1 VTSLHVVA
9 LRVADRVRRVVWRAF
24 GPRLV
29 GVRGIV
35 VDTDADTD
43 TDTDTRAPKVLLVR
57 HSYGAPAWHLPG
69 GGVKR
74 RETIEQAVRREVRE
88 EAGIEVTG
96 PVSLLGTYSNLREG
110 KSDHI
115 SVFVIEHWRRH
126 DRDDA
131 EIEATGF
138 FDPRADLPDT
148 TSPGTRRRLDEWM
161 KGHVTAY
168 EW

>member
-1 VTSLHVVA
+1 MNVVV
-9 LRVADRVRRVVWRAF
+9 LRIADRARKLVWRAF
-24 GPRLV
+24 GPRVV

-35 VDTDADTD
+35 VDATT
-43 TDTDTRAPKVLLVR
+43 TPPKVLLVH

-74 RETIEQAVRREVRE
+74 RETIERAVTRELRE

-96 PVSLLGTYSNLREG
+96 PVRLHGTFSNLQEG

-115 SVFVIEHWRRH
+115 SVFVVEQWRRH
-126 DRDDA
+126 ADEDDDA
-131 EIEATGF
+131 EIAAAGF
-138 FDPRADLPDT
+138 FDVTEEGLPET
-148 TSPGTRRRLDEWM
+148 TSPGTRRRLDEWA
-161 KGHVTAY
+161 KGHVSTY

>member
-1 VTSLHVVA
+1 MRVLA
-9 LRVADRVRRVVWRAF
+9 LRLADRARRLVWRAF
-24 GPRLV
+24 GPRIV

-35 VDTDADTD
+35 VDRRRDPDQ
-43 TDTDTRAPKVLLVR
+43 PHVLLVH
-57 HSYGAPAWHLPG
+57 HSYGKPAWHLPG

-96 PVSLLGTYSNLREG
+96 PVKLQGTYSNLREG

-126 DRDDA
+126 RDEEDDDA
-131 EIEATGF
+131 EIAAKGF
-138 FDPRADLPDT
+138 FPTTPDGLPET
-148 TSPGTRRRLDEWM
+148 TSPGTRRRLDEWA
-161 KGHVTAY
+161 KGHVNGY

>member
-1 VTSLHVVA
+1 MNVVV
-9 LRVADRVRRVVWRAF
+9 LRVADRARRLLWRAF
-24 GPRLV
+24 GPRVV

-35 VDTDADTD
+35 VD
-43 TDTDTRAPKVLLVR
+43 RAHEPPEVLLV
-57 HSYGAPAWHLPG
+57 HHTYGKPAWHLPG

-96 PVSLLGTYSNLREG
+96 PVRLLGTYSNLQEG

-115 SVFVIEHWRRH
+115 SVFVIDEWRRH
-126 DRDDA
+126 RDEDDDA
-131 EIEATGF
+131 EIAATGF
-138 FDPRADLPDT
+138 FDPVTGLPDT
-148 TSPGTRRRLDEWM
+148 TSPGTRRRLDEWA
-161 KGHVTAY
+161 KGHVSAY

>member
-1 VTSLHVVA
+1 MNVVV
-9 LRVADRVRRVVWRAF
+9 LRVADRARRIVWKAF
-24 GPRLV
+24 GPRVV

-35 VDTDADTD
+35 VDRPRVGDGP
-43 TDTDTRAPKVLLVR
+43 PKVLLVH
-57 HSYGAPAWHLPG
+57 HSYGRPAWHLPG

-96 PVSLLGTYSNLREG
+96 PVELLATYSNLREG

-126 DRDDA
+126 DEDDDT
-131 EIEATGF
+131 EIAAKGFFEATSE
-138 FDPRADLPDT
+138 ALPET
-148 TSPGTRRRLDEWM
+148 TSPGTRRRLDEWA
-161 KGHVTAY
+161 KGHVSAY

>member
-1 VTSLHVVA
+1 MNVVA
-9 LRVADRVRRVVWRAF
+9 LRLADRARKLVWRAF

-35 VDTDADTD
+35 VDRGPAGDEP
-43 TDTDTRAPKVLLVR
+43 PKVLLVH
-57 HSYGAPAWHLPG
+57 HSYGKPAWHLPG

-74 RETIEQAVRREVRE
+74 REMIDAAIRREVRE

-96 PVSLLGTYSNLREG
+96 PVVLLGTYTNLREG

-115 SVFVIEHWRRH
+115 TVFVIEHWRRH
-126 DRDDA
+126 TDEDDDA
-131 EIEATGF
+131 EIAATGF
-138 FDPRADLPDT
+138 FEPTADGLPET
-148 TSPGTRRRLDEWM
+148 TSPGTRRRLDEWG
-161 KGHVTAY
+161 KGHVSGF